1 MQESKM
7 ELMMQGHEIWL
18 EKSNS
23 IGEDVELALMYGH
36 NMRQDGI
43 ADAKRLKAFNYHP
56 DGSKSEL
63 NLIHGEKRYLLRF
76 QADKK
81 GSYAVVVDMESSM
94 LCKTKDGYKRGP
106 RSQFKDVTYAGA
118 FHQMAKT
125 LCPVGGDGEYDGSQ
139 VVHGILEAVP
149 SKPWCLVGQNAELQ
163 VFYEGKPL
171 AFEDVKA
178 VSQKVGKEMALVKTD
193 EQGKVR
199 IPVTTDGE
207 WMFLVR
213 HKDPTKKVIDMFD
226 ESVFVSTLVMEA
238 R

>member
-1 MQESKM
+1 MEESKM

-18 EKSNS
+18 EKSKTD
-23 IGEDVELALMYGH
+23 GEDVELALMYGH

-43 ADAKRLKAFNYHP
+43 ADVNRLKAFNYQP
-56 DGSKSEL
+56 DGRKSYIS
-63 NLIHGEKRYLLRF
+63 LIPEEKRYLLRF
-76 QADKK
+76 KADKS
-81 GSYAVVVDMESSM
+81 GVYAVVVDMESSI
-94 LCKTKDGYKRGP
+94 LCKTPDGNKKGP

-118 FHQMAKT
+118 FHQMAKI
-125 LCPVGGDGEYDGSQ
+125 LCPVGGDGEYDGQ

-149 SKPWCLVGQNAELQ
+149 NKPWCQVGQEAELQ

-171 AFEDVKA
+171 ASEDVKA
-178 VSQKVGKEMALVKTD
+178 VSRKEGKEMALIKTD
-193 EQGKVR
+193 EQGRVQ

-213 HKDPTKKVIDMFD
+213 HKDPSKKVIDMFD

>member
-18 EKSNS
+18 QSS
-23 IGEDVELALMYGH
+23 RSLGDDVELALMYGH

-43 ADAKRLKAFNYHP
+43 ADIKRLKAFNYQP
-56 DGSKSEL
+56 DGGKQNLEL
-63 NLIHGEKRYLLRF
+63 IPEETRYLIRF
-76 QADKK
+76 KADK
-81 GSYAVVVDMESSM
+81 GGAYAVVADMESSI
-94 LCKTKDGYKRGP
+94 LCKTKDGNKRGP

-125 LCPVGGDGEYDGSQ
+125 IYPAGCDGEYQGQ
-139 VVHGILEAVP
+139 VVHGILETVP
-149 SKPWCLVGQNAELQ
+149 SRSWFSVGSEAEMQ

-171 AFEDVKA
+171 ADEDVKA
-178 VSQKVGKEMALVKTD
+178 VSQKLGKEMALVKTD
-193 EQGKVR
+193 SQGIAR
-199 IPVTTDGE
+199 IPISTDGE

-213 HKDPTKKVIDMFD
+213 HKDPTKKVNDMFD
-226 ESVFVSTLVMEA
+226 ESVFVSTLVMQA

>member
-1 MQESKM
+1 MQECKM

-18 EKSNS
+18 EKSKAE
-23 IGEDVELALMYGH
+23 GDEVELALMYGH

-56 DGSKSEL
+56 DGSKL
-63 NLIHGEKRYLLRF
+63 DLGLIPDEKRYLLRF
-76 QADKK
+76 KTDRN
-81 GSYAVVVDMESSM
+81 GSYAAVVDMESSI
-94 LCKTKDGYKRGP
+94 LCKTKDGNKRGP

-118 FHQMAKT
+118 FHQMAKIV
-125 LCPVGGDGEYDGSQ
+125 CPAGGDGEYNGK
-139 VVHGILEAVP
+139 VLHGILESVP
-149 SKPWCLVGQNAELQ
+149 SKSWWQVGQDAELQ
-163 VFYEGKPL
+163 VFYEGNPL

-178 VSQKVGKEMALVKTD
+178 VSGKEGKEMALVKTD
-193 EQGKVR
+193 EQGKAR

-213 HKDPTKKVIDMFD
+213 HKDPTKKVNDMFD